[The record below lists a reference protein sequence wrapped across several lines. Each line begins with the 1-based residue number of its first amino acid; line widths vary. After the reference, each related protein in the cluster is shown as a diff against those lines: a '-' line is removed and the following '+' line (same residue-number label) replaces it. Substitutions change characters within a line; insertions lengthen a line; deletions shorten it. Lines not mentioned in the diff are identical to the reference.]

1 MRHPTGSLSTL
12 ALKVKYHSACRS
24 LLFCCCLC
32 LALFVTLLLCVYL
45 PLCSLTECA
54 TAVEDVP
61 VNEIYQIALY
71 FSIETMT
78 SVGYGDVL
86 PQSMGEVACTTIM
99 MIIGACVMT
108 FMLGSVAS
116 MVASLDMAETV
127 SILICRVK
135 L

>member
-1 MRHPTGSLSTL
+1 M
-12 ALKVKYHSACRS
+12 
-24 LLFCCCLC
+24 
-32 LALFVTLLLCVYL
+32 
-45 PLCSLTECA
+45 
-54 TAVEDVP
+54 EDVP